1 MKTRAVILA
10 GGEGSRLGVLTIKR
24 TKPAVLF
31 AGKYRIIDFAL
42 SNCVNSGI
50 FDVMLLAQYR
60 PHSLIEHIGVG
71 RPWDLDRSL
80 TGGVQIYQPYKDR
93 HDSGWY
99 QGTADAVF
107 QNFSFVKRGGPDLI
121 LILSGDHIYQ
131 MDYDPMIEFHLDHG
145 AELTIATLRVKA
157 EETHRFGI
165 LQVDDEY
172 RVREFIE
179 KPTGSNETVASMGVY
194 IFQREALN
202 RALLIDADRSE
213 STHDFGADII
223 PRMIS
228 EDARVFAF
236 PYSGYWVDV
245 GTLESY
251 WQAHMDL
258 LATPPRFRLN
268 DRSWVVHT
276 KSEERPPVM
285 IRSGAVVRDS
295 LIADGAVISSGAV
308 VEQSVLSPG
317 VYVGPDARIG
327 QSIILTDAR
336 IDASSRIQ
344 KAVIDKIVSVG
355 EHSCI
360 GAKDAAH
367 ITTVGKAAKLPPN
380 SVIEPGDEIPA
391 DSHGEDF
398 QSEARSLT
406 ETR

>member
-1 MKTRAVILA
+1 MKTRAVIMA
-10 GGEGSRLGVLTIKR
+10 GGEGSRLGVLTVKR

-31 AGKYRIIDFAL
+31 AGKYRIIDFTL
-42 SNCVNSGI
+42 SNCVNSGV

-80 TGGVQIYQPYKDR
+80 TGGVQIYQPYKAR

-99 QGTADAVF
+99 LGTADAVF

-131 MDYDPMIEFHLDHG
+131 MDYDPMIEFHLDQG
-145 AELTIATLRVKA
+145 AELTIATLRVPQ

-165 LQVDDEY
+165 LEADDEY
-172 RVREFIE
+172 RVRDFIE
-179 KPTGSNETVASMGVY
+179 KPTGSTGTLASMGVY
-194 IFQREALN
+194 IFQRDMLH
-202 RALLIDADRSE
+202 RVLLADAERSD
-213 STHDFGADII
+213 SSHDFGADII
-223 PRMIS
+223 PRMLT
-228 EDARVFAF
+228 DGARVFAF

-258 LATPPRFRLN
+258 LTDPPRFDLK

-276 KSEERPPVM
+276 KSAERPPVM
-285 IRSGAVVRDS
+285 IHSGAVVRDS
-295 LIADGAVISSGAV
+295 LITDGAVICSGAV

-327 QSIILTDAR
+327 QSIILTDAH
-336 IDASSRIQ
+336 IAANAHVQ
-344 KAVIDKIVSVG
+344 KTVLDKIVRVG
-355 EHSCI
+355 ERSHI
-360 GAKDAAH
+360 GAKDAEK
-367 ITTVGKAAKLPPN
+367 ITTVGKAAQVPPDT
-380 SVIEPGDEIPA
+380 VIEPGAEVPTDARMDEFMTTA
-391 DSHGEDF
+391 
-398 QSEARSLT
+398 
-406 ETR
+406 